1 MRANG
6 VANFPDPNPGGGSAF
21 RIDSAVSSSPA
32 FHTATAKCQKYMGGQ
47 AGLQTNPSKQTMAKL
62 LRIATCMRA
71 HGIHQF
77 PDPLYNR
84 PRHFT
89 PGEYQEITDFD
100 GATLL
105 FPTTMNLQAPAY
117 RQALNACGAP
127 PLGLPH

>member
-1 MRANG
+1 MT
-6 VANFPDPNPGGGSAF
+6 NFPDPTPGHGSAYPVNASQISTPTF
-21 RIDSAVSSSPA
+21 RSAQS
-32 FHTATAKCQKYMGGQ
+32 KCQSLFLGGT
-47 AGLQTNPSKQTMAKL
+47 GFRSNPSKQTMARL
-62 LRIATCMRA
+62 LRIAECMRT

-117 RQALNACGAP
+117 RQALTACGAP